1 MNSICCISR
10 LELNRNDP
18 CQCGSGLKYKHC
30 CLKIRQERKRWDGLE
45 NNLRESITEY
55 WQEFHE
61 KDLYDAI
68 NIYGK
73 IIDKNTELTEQRIF
87 FDWFIHDYIIPNK
100 NNNTII
106 KLFLQ
111 EYEKVEPKDTIELD
125 TLREWSDSF
134 FRFVEILEITVGTG
148 YKISDI
154 FTKEEFFL
162 HDVRS
167 STAVKKYDIL
177 YARLYRVGGSITRT
191 AGGLISLP
199 HRYLNNIKKYIINDM
214 RKKHYEIDITD
225 PAIFKLNLEKYLK
238 NESLSLI
245 QYLDLLLSNQTTDTV
260 TTFQGDI
267 AIVSES
273 NFIIKHKRRIIS
285 ILNSS
290 ENFAYVG
297 DYEEGY
303 NDYDDIIRYDWI
315 EKLDVTGSNKT
326 NYLIGNNIEKLKED
340 IDDNELE
347 ETRRVQLNTILWLPT
362 SSSSSSMSSNKKKK
376 YSSKSNKKEEFVP
389 YRVLGN
395 LSIKGKIMDVSCM
408 SDKLLKKCNDII
420 NNIAG
425 KYLVY
430 LGDKYT
436 EFQHDTK
443 ENELD
448 VNLKQKKFKD
458 NNMIGHHTEKDLYKY
473 SNEDEIP
480 PEITKQIDGFFEK
493 YYENWINM
501 KIPSLDNMTPLEV
514 IKTKK
519 GKEKI
524 ENLFRDIENEYS
536 RSAIGDFPFFPV
548 EKIRKRLGL

>member
-1 MNSICCISR
+1 M
-10 LELNRNDP
+10 ELNRNDP

-30 CLKIRQERKRWDGLE
+30 CLKTHQERKRWEGLE
-45 NNLRESITEY
+45 NNLRESITDY

-61 KDLYDAI
+61 NDLYDAI

-73 IIDKNTELTEQRIF
+73 IIDKNTEVTERRLF

-106 KLFLQ
+106 KLFLK
-111 EYEKVEPKDTIELD
+111 EYEKEESKDTIELN

-134 FRFVEILEITVGTG
+134 FRFVEVLEITVGTG
-148 YKISDI
+148 YRICDI
-154 FTKEEFFL
+154 FTKKEFFL

-167 STAVKKYDIL
+167 STTVEKYDIL
-177 YARLYRVGGSITRT
+177 YTRLYRVGGSIICV
-191 AGGLISLP
+191 AGGLMLLP
-199 HRYLNNIKKYIINDM
+199 HRYLNNIKKYVISNM
-214 RKKHYEIDITD
+214 RKKHHERDITD
-225 PAIFKLNLEKYLK
+225 STIFKLNLEKYLK

-245 QYLDLLLSNQTTDTV
+245 QYLDLLSNETTDTV
-260 TTFQGDI
+260 TTFQGNI
-267 AIVSES
+267 AVLSES
-273 NFIIKHKRRIIS
+273 NFMITNRRRIIS

-315 EKLDVTGSNKT
+315 EKLDVTSSKT
-326 NYLIGNNIEKLKED
+326 NYLIGNNIAKQED

-347 ETRRVQLNTILWLPT
+347 ESRRVQLNTILWLPN
-362 SSSSSSMSSNKKKK
+362 SSFVSSLSSNKKKK
-376 YSSKSNKKEEFVP
+376 YSRKSNKNEEFVP

-395 LSIKGKIMDVSCM
+395 LSIKGKIMNVSCM

-425 KYLVY
+425 KYIVY

-436 EFQHDTK
+436 ELQHDTK

-448 VNLKQKKFKD
+448 VNLKQKSKD
-458 NNMIGHHTEKDLYKY
+458 NNMISHASEKDLYKH

-480 PEITKQIDGFFEK
+480 PAITKQIDGFFEK

-501 KIPSLDNMTPLEV
+501 KIPYLDNMTPLE
-514 IKTKK
+514 IINTKE

-524 ENLFRDIENEYS
+524 ENLLRDIENEYT
-536 RSAIGDFPFFPV
+536 RSAIGDLPFFTI
-548 EKIRKRLGL
+548 EKMRKRLGLD

>member
-1 MNSICCISR
+1 MYCISK

-30 CLKIRQERKRWDGLE
+30 CLKMHQERKRWEGLE

-61 KDLYDAI
+61 NDLYDAI

-73 IIDKNTELTEQRIF
+73 IIDKNTEVTERRLF

-106 KLFLQ
+106 KLFLK
-111 EYEKVEPKDTIELD
+111 EYEKEESKDTIELD

-134 FRFVEILEITVGTG
+134 FRFVEVLEITVGTG

-167 STAVKKYDIL
+167 STTVEKYDII
-177 YARLYRVGGSITRT
+177 YTRLYRVGGSITRA
-191 AGGLISLP
+191 AGGLVLLP
-199 HRYLNNIKKYIINDM
+199 HRYLNNIKKYVISNM
-214 RKKHYEIDITD
+214 RKKHHETDITD
-225 PAIFKLNLEKYLK
+225 STIFKLNLEKYLK

-245 QYLDLLLSNQTTDTV
+245 QYLDLLSNQTTDTV

-267 AIVSES
+267 AVLSES
-273 NFIIKHKRRIIS
+273 DFIITNKRRIIS

-315 EKLDVTGSNKT
+315 EKLDVTSSKT
-326 NYLIGNNIEKLKED
+326 NYLIGNNIEKQEED

-347 ETRRVQLNTILWLPT
+347 ETRRVQLNTILWLPN
-362 SSSSSSMSSNKKKK
+362 SSFASSLSSNKKKK
-376 YSSKSNKKEEFVP
+376 YSRKSNKNEEFVP

-395 LSIKGKIMDVSCM
+395 LSIKGKIMNVSCM

-425 KYLVY
+425 KYLIY

-436 EFQHDTK
+436 ELQHDTK

-448 VNLKQKKFKD
+448 VNLKQKSKD
-458 NNMIGHHTEKDLYKY
+458 NNMISHASEKDLYKH
-473 SNEDEIP
+473 SNENKIP
-480 PEITKQIDGFFEK
+480 PAITKQIDGFFEK

-501 KIPSLDNMTPLEV
+501 KIPYLDNMTPLE
-514 IKTKK
+514 IINTKE

-524 ENLFRDIENEYS
+524 ENLLRDIENEYA
-536 RSAIGDFPFFPV
+536 RSAIGDLPFFPV
-548 EKIRKRLGL
+548 EKIRKRLGLD

>member
-1 MNSICCISR
+1 M
-10 LELNRNDP
+10 ELNRNDP

-30 CLKIRQERKRWDGLE
+30 CLKMHQERKRWEGLE
-45 NNLRESITEY
+45 NNLRESITDY

-61 KDLYDAI
+61 NDLYDAI

-73 IIDKNTELTEQRIF
+73 IIDKNTEVTERRLF
-87 FDWFIHDYIIPNK
+87 FDWFIHDYIIPNNK
-100 NNNTII
+100 NNNNTII
-106 KLFLQ
+106 KLFLK
-111 EYEKVEPKDTIELD
+111 EYEKEESKDTIELN

-134 FRFVEILEITVGTG
+134 FRFVEVLEITVGTG
-148 YKISDI
+148 YRICDI

-167 STAVKKYDIL
+167 STTVEKYDIIYL
-177 YARLYRVGGSITRT
+177 RLYRVGGSITR
-191 AGGLISLP
+191 ASGGLILLP
-199 HRYLNNIKKYIINDM
+199 HRYLNNIKKYVISNM
-214 RKKHYEIDITD
+214 RKKKYHETHITD
-225 PAIFKLNLEKYLK
+225 STIFKLNLEKYLK

-245 QYLDLLLSNQTTDTV
+245 QYLDLLSNQTIDTV

-267 AIVSES
+267 AVLSES
-273 NFIIKHKRRIIS
+273 DFIITNKRRIIS

-315 EKLDVTGSNKT
+315 EKIDTTSSKT
-326 NYLIGNNIEKLKED
+326 NYLIGNNIEKQEGED
-340 IDDNELE
+340 IIDDSELE
-347 ETRRVQLNTILWLPT
+347 EARKVQLNTILWLPN
-362 SSSSSSMSSNKKKK
+362 SSSLSSKNKKKHSRK
-376 YSSKSNKKEEFVP
+376 NNKNEEFVP

-395 LSIKGKIMDVSCM
+395 LSIKGKIMTVSCM

-420 NNIAG
+420 NNISD

-436 EFQHDTK
+436 ELQHDTK

-448 VNLKQKKFKD
+448 VTLKENSEG
-458 NNMIGHHTEKDLYKY
+458 NNKNMNSHTQENDRYKY
-473 SNEDEIP
+473 STEEDEEIP
-480 PEITKQIDGFFEK
+480 LAIIKQIDSFFEK

-501 KIPSLDNMTPLEV
+501 KIPYLDNMTPLE
-514 IKTKK
+514 IINTKE

-524 ENLFRDIENEYS
+524 ENLLRDIENEYT
-536 RSAIGDFPFFPV
+536 RSAIGDLPFFPI
-548 EKIRKRLGL
+548 EKMRKRLGLD